1 MWFEKALYDTLLL
14 LGEGAHSDPDWFPDE
29 PSVPAD
35 RLCRL
40 ATQYLAERL
49 GIPLSPFLWDAYRA
63 PMLQA
68 LWRLSRSGA
77 LTISP
82 PADDLQP
89 RVRLGPRCPEDLWA
103 DGGAGATP
111 AAHVAD
117 FAALLCARSGAV
129 LPDLDTPPGSGDTR
143 WFIHLD
149 VCVPAARLVQ
159 AAATILGTGAFVPLP
174 VPSVPPESVR
184 LCPLVVSWGRER
196 FTTAI
201 SLLPS
206 RETLYVLD
214 TLFEQRVV
222 RAIRLC
228 GEDTAERPVDVHAT
242 SALLWRHRVARVP
255 VCERCGRLP
264 FGGVAHR
271 RLYGAWPGAA
281 TNDPNVLAALEV
293 ARRLFPACVR
303 R

>member
-14 LGEGAHSDPDWFPDE
+14 LGDDINEDPDWFPDE

-40 ATQYLAERL
+40 ATHYLAERL
-49 GIPLSPFLWDAYRA
+49 GIPLSPFLWDVYRA

-77 LTISP
+77 LTILPS
-82 PADDLQP
+82 DGELQP
-89 RVRLGPRCPEDLWA
+89 CVRLGPHCPEDLWT
-103 DGGAGATP
+103 DGSSGVPP
-111 AAHVAD
+111 AEHFND
-117 FAALLCARSGAV
+117 FAYLLCARPSAEV
-129 LPDLDTPPGSGDTR
+129 PDLDAPPGSGATR

-159 AAATILGTGAFVPLP
+159 AAATILGTGAFIPLP
-174 VPSVPPESVR
+174 LPAVLPETVR
-184 LCPLVVSWGRER
+184 LCPLIVSWGRER
-196 FTTAI
+196 FATAI

-206 RETLYVLD
+206 HEALYVLD

-222 RAIRLC
+222 RTIRLC
-228 GEDTAERPVDVHAT
+228 GEDTAERPVDVSAT
-242 SALLWRHRVARVP
+242 SALLWRQRVARVP

-264 FGGVAHR
+264 FGGVGHR

-281 TNDPNVLAALEV
+281 TSDPHLLAAIEV